1 MFKEGAL
8 YTAISEIEVLSNKEC
23 LFHMNGS
30 NEAGKMIQRLLNRS
44 ATYRRGGG
52 EINFSF
58 GYYSEDHKCV
68 FIKADDN
75 SDLNQVF
82 PLLILFAVVSGRQAQ
97 YVADAL
103 AIRLE
108 EKSYL
113 MASNLSVSK

>member
-1 MFKEGAL
+1 MFKRGAL
-8 YTAISEIEVLSNKEC
+8 YTTISRIEVLSNKEC
-23 LFHMNGS
+23 LFHMNDLT
-30 NEAGKMIQRLLNRS
+30 EAGEVIQRLLNRS

-52 EINFSF
+52 EINFIF
-58 GYYSEDHKCV
+58 GYNSEDRKCV

-82 PLLILFAVVSGRQAQ
+82 PLLILFAVVSGGQAQ

-108 EKSYL
+108 EKSHL
-113 MASNLSVSK
+113 VTSNLSVSK